1 MKQSPHITA
10 ALFIYR
16 LLWNIAIPI
25 LRFNPLLRV
34 SRLLRDGFAQRLAKK
49 PLPKADL
56 WIQAASAGEAYLAIE
71 ILKQLQPVSPIKI
84 VLSTTTQQGMDIF
97 KKFVKELTQNK
108 NITSSAQIFFPFD
121 SPAIMKRALR
131 SIDPKVVILLE
142 SELWPGLLSACKKT
156 ATKVALINGRMSE
169 KSLRIYML
177 WPSFWRQL
185 KPDGVLAISDNDA
198 ERFADLFGKEI
209 VTRMSNI
216 KFDRFMLHA
225 EAGYGKNPFSK
236 IIPKDS
242 KFIIL
247 GSVRKEEED
256 AVIKVIQKI
265 YRKKKEAIVGL
276 FPRHPERIKYWGE
289 NLTRW
294 KIKWVY
300 RSALNKRVEKGTL
313 ILWDVFG
320 ELPFAYEIAHSVFI
334 GGSLAPLGGQNF
346 LEPLTSGIKPITGP
360 DWSDFSWVGNDIIKE
375 GLLIPVNN
383 WQELSKELITQMDN
397 PQDREKVRTE
407 ALEYI
412 KNHQGGTRQAC
423 KKITQLLDS

>member
-1 MKQSPHITA
+1 MKHSLHLTA
-10 ALFIYR
+10 ALFLYR

-34 SRLLRDGFAQRLAKK
+34 NRLLRDGFVQRLAKK

-71 ILKQLQPVSPIKI
+71 IIKQLQPASPIEI
-84 VLSTTTQQGMDIF
+84 LLSTTMRQGMDIF
-97 KKFVKELTQNK
+97 KKASNDLSLNK
-108 NITSSAQIFFPFD
+108 NISSINHVFFPFD

-131 SIDPKVVILLE
+131 SIEPKVVILLE

-169 KSLRIYML
+169 KSLKRYMF

-185 KPDGVLAISDNDA
+185 KPDGILAISDNDA
-198 ERFADLFGKEI
+198 ERFAVLFGKKN
-209 VTRMSNI
+209 VSRMSNI
-216 KFDRFMLHA
+216 KFDRFMLDEESGH
-225 EAGYGKNPFSK
+225 GKNPLSTL
-236 IIPKDS
+236 IPKDS

-256 AVIKVIQKI
+256 AIIKVIQEM
-265 YRKKKEAIVGL
+265 YRKKKETIVGL
-276 FPRHPERIKYWGE
+276 FPRHPERIKCWGK
-289 NLTRW
+289 NLTRL

-300 RSALNKRVEKGTL
+300 RSTLNKHVDKGTL
-313 ILWDVFG
+313 ILWDTFG
-320 ELPFAYEIAHSVFI
+320 ELPFAYEIARSAFV

-346 LEPLTSGIKPITGP
+346 LEPLTCGIKPITGP

-375 GLLIPVNN
+375 GLLITVNN

-397 PQDREKVRTE
+397 PQDREKVRTK

-412 KNHQGGTRQAC
+412 KKHQGGTRQAC
-423 KKITQLLDS
+423 QKITQLLDL